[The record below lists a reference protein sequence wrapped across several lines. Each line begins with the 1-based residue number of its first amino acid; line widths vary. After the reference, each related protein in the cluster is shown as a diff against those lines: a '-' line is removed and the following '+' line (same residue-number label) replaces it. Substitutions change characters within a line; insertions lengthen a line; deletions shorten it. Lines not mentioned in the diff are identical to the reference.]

1 MSISSVVA
9 VCRVRLGLAV
19 LVLASFVAV
28 TATARAQET
37 RITGRVT
44 DANDNRPIPTVA
56 IQVTGTTIGQNT
68 TDSGAFNLRVP
79 ADAKT
84 FIVRRIGYLAQ
95 TITITPGKTE
105 YTISLQRDVLH
116 LEAQVVTGVATSVA
130 SANAA
135 NAVSVVST
143 QEVNEVPSPTIENSL
158 EGKVP
163 GAVIESN
170 NGGAP
175 GGGIQIQV
183 RGITSINGNAEP
195 LYVVDGVIVNNQT
208 IDAGE
213 NAINKSGGGQTQT
226 GATCTGCPSTED
238 NGVNRIADINPDDI
252 ASIEILKGA
261 SASAIYGSKASAG
274 VIVITTKRGTT
285 GKPRWDVSGLVGH
298 YQLANEYPVRQFPT
312 LASAQAWYANDLKGG
327 ATGTALATDN
337 AFIASIYA
345 PGQDYQRQ
353 LFGNTAASY
362 QTNIDVSGTSGGT
375 QYYVSGLSKYD
386 NGAQLNTFYNKQSLN
401 MTVTQTFTQNL
412 SVTAG
417 GNYIHDDTQRGITG
431 NDNIGISPYNV
442 FSYTPQI
449 EAFNH
454 PGPDGAWPLNYF
466 GTANPIADAVD
477 INTPQLESRFI
488 AHGSINWTPWSTAH
502 QSLQLTGIGGAD
514 LSSFSA
520 NFYAPPT
527 LQVEYEEPDGQP
539 GASESNNATV
549 DYMDYSLNGT
559 YHNTILSWLD
569 ATTAIGYERDRRSLN
584 NPVVTGYDLLSGV
597 NSPEAGTVLNSFYS
611 QSEQLDQEFYV
622 QEQLLALDSR
632 LAVTGGVTG
641 ERSTA
646 DGDISK
652 FYYYPHYAASYR
664 LPLPQAL
671 SFMDNFKLRAAYG
684 QAGNLPLYGQKYT
697 PYNAQLLDGANGV
710 QLPTTLG
717 EANIKPESSTET
729 ELGFDATMLKSRAQ
743 FTFTVYQKR
752 LTNLILQASVA
763 PSYGYSQ
770 TYVNGGEFT
779 NQGLEMQFLSTPIEM
794 RNGFTWNNTVSFAR
808 NYSVV
813 NATPVPAFFAGNS
826 FGFGSDFVAQGRA
839 LTDIVDPNIVNP
851 NGQYLQVGDFANG
864 YLISMSNEFT
874 WHSFRLYGM
883 FDWSRG
889 GNTVNLTDLYFDTS
903 TPLGSLSAVSDS
915 AASQKRLALLGAG
928 AEPYVET
935 ASFFKVREL
944 SLSYTLPSRL
954 VGSVFTGRISSA
966 RLSLNA
972 YNLFA
977 IFNYHGLDPEVS
989 AFGNQAL
996 GRGYDVTPYPPSQS
1010 YFLGLDLVL

>member
-1 MSISSVVA
+1 MGITSVAA
-9 VCRVRLGLAV
+9 VRRGALGLA
-19 LVLASFVAV
+19 LLALAPFAR
-28 TATARAQET
+28 TARAQQET
-37 RITGRVT
+37 RVTGHVV
-44 DANDNRPIPTVA
+44 DAENKPVPAAQIV
-56 IQVTGTTIGQNT
+56 VTGTTIGQNT
-68 TDSGAFNLRVP
+68 SDSGTFALRIP
-79 ADAKT
+79 PDAKT
-84 FIVRRIGYLAQ
+84 FTVRRIGYLAR
-95 TITITPGKTE
+95 TIPITAGKTE
-105 YTISLQRDVLH
+105 YTVSLERDVLH
-116 LEAQVVTGVATSVA
+116 LEAQVVTGVATSLA

-135 NAVSVVST
+135 NAVSVIST

-163 GAVIESN
+163 GAVIENN

-208 IDAGE
+208 INAGE

-285 GKPRWDVSGLVGH
+285 GKPRWELNGQAGH
-298 YQLANEYPVRQFPT
+298 YQIANEFPVRQFPT
-312 LASAQAWYANDLKGG
+312 LASAQAWYVNDLKGG
-327 ATGTALATDN
+327 ATGSALAADN
-337 AFIASIYA
+337 AFISSIYV

-362 QTNIDVSGTSGGT
+362 QANLAVSGTSGGT
-375 QYYVSGLSKYD
+375 QYYVSALSKYD
-386 NGAQLNTFYNKQSLN
+386 NGSELNTFYNKQSLN
-401 MTVTQTFTQNL
+401 MTVTQTFTPNL
-412 SVTAG
+412 TVTAG
-417 GNYIHDDTQRGITG
+417 GNYIHDNTQRGITG

-449 EAFNH
+449 ENFDH
-454 PGPDGAWPLNYF
+454 PGPSGAWPVNYF

-477 INTPQLESRFI
+477 INTPQIVSRFI
-488 AHGSINWTPWSTAH
+488 AHGSINWTPWSTSH

-527 LQVEYEEPDGQP
+527 LQVEYQEPDGQP
-539 GASESNNATV
+539 GTSSANNATIQ
-549 DYMDYSLNGT
+549 YMDYSLNAT
-559 YHNTILSWLD
+559 YHNTVLSWLD
-569 ATTAIGYERDRRSLN
+569 ATTAIGYERDRRTLN
-584 NPVVTGYDLLSGV
+584 NPEVVGYNLLSGV

-611 QSEQLDQEFYV
+611 QSEQLDQSFYV
-622 QEQLLALDSR
+622 QEQMLALNSR
-632 LAVTGGVTG
+632 LAVTAGLTG

-664 LPLPQAL
+664 VPLPHAV
-671 SFMDNFKLRAAYG
+671 SFLDDFKFRAAYG

-697 PYNAQLLDGANGV
+697 PYNAQLLDGSNGV
-710 QLPTTLG
+710 QLPSTLG

-752 LTNLILQASVA
+752 LTNLILQAAVS

-770 TYVNGGEFT
+770 TYLNGGEFT
-779 NQGLEMQFLSTPIEM
+779 NQGIEMSFLSTPVQL
-794 RNGFTWNNTVSFAR
+794 RNGFNWNNTLTFSR
-808 NYSVV
+808 NYSEV
-813 NATPVPAFFAGNS
+813 NATPVPAFFAGNA
-826 FGFGSDFVAQGRA
+826 FGFGSDFVAQGRS
-839 LTDIVDPNIVNP
+839 LTDIVDPNISNP

-864 YLISMSNEFT
+864 YLISMGNEFS
-874 WHSFRLYGM
+874 WHGFRLYGM

-903 TPLGSLSAVSDS
+903 TPLGSLNAVSDS
-915 AASQKRLALLGAG
+915 AASAKRLALLGGG

-944 SLSYTLPSRL
+944 SLSYTLPARL
-954 VGSVFTGRISSA
+954 VGSVLTGRVSSA
-966 RLSLNA
+966 RLSLTA

-977 IFNYHGLDPEVS
+977 IYNYHGLDPEVS
-989 AFGNQAL
+989 AFGNQAI
-996 GRGYDVTPYPPSQS
+996 GRGYDVTPYPPTQS